1 MSSNAQA
8 AVARL
13 PSSAFDRHQAP
24 AAKSRGE
31 IGVRNAAET
40 MFMIA
45 RTMFI
50 NLKFL
55 ANCQQWINFSATRP
69 KVAILALC
77 LVLQS

>member
-13 PSSAFDRHQAP
+13 PSSAFDNQAA